1 MMMCARIC
9 ARAKSA
15 NLREKV
21 NHSVVTPK
29 FSEEDNHD
37 DLTHGRNGG
46 PTALHAHR
54 GAATP
59 GLSRGV
65 ASGATSRRLRGAKD
79 SLLQECDLAE
89 DRFRVPHHCS
99 LDHVLYVVP
108 HEAARA
114 TAQPPVTRTIGRV
127 RAAN

>member
-1 MMMCARIC
+1 MRGAVGW
-9 ARAKSA
+9 SPPF
-15 NLREKV
+15 
-21 NHSVVTPK
+21 TPK

-46 PTALHAHR
+46 PTALHTHR

-59 GLSRGV
+59 GLSHGV

-89 DRFRVPHHCS
+89 DRFRFTS
-99 LDHVLYVVP
+99 NKDHEP
-108 HEAARA
+108 REF
-114 TAQPPVTRTIGRV
+114 
-127 RAAN
+127 